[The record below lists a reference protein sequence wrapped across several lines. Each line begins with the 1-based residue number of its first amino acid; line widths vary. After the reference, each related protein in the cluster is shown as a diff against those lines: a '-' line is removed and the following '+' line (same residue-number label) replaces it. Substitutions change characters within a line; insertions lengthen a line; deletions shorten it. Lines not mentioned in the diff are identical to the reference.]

1 MPDHKLIISFAL
13 PIISLAIIVSF
24 LVFTKPAAVGF
35 TVVNANITP
44 LGQTIEADVTL
55 ITNPNELMPETVEIA
70 ITLDDRT
77 ASMTIKEFIE
87 KTGQEFSYQQG
98 KMEQLNYE
106 GYGYTGNYT
115 YKLPLSAFNLDRN
128 VKPGSH
134 VLKTQIKYNNLILF
148 ERENPVVIS

>member
-1 MPDHKLIISFAL
+1 MP
-13 PIISLAIIVSF
+13 SLAIIASF
-24 LVFTKPAAVGF
+24 LVFTKPATVGF
-35 TVVNANITP
+35 TVVDANITP
-44 LGQTIEADVTL
+44 LGQTIDADVSL

-148 ERENPVVIS
+148 ERENPVVIT

>member
-1 MPDHKLIISFAL
+1 MEK
-13 PIISLAIIVSF
+13 
-24 LVFTKPAAVGF
+24 
-35 TVVNANITP
+35 
-44 LGQTIEADVTL
+44 L

-98 KMEQLNYE
+98 KMEQLSYE

-134 VLKTQIKYNNLILF
+134 VLKTQIKYNNLVLF
-148 ERENPVVIS
+148 ERENPVIIS

>member
-13 PIISLAIIVSF
+13 PIISLAIIISF
-24 LVFTKPAAVGF
+24 LTFTKPAAVGF

-44 LGQTIEADVTL
+44 LGQTIDADVSL

-98 KMEQLNYE
+98 KMEQLSYE

-115 YKLPLSAFNLDRN
+115 YKLPLSAFELDRN

-134 VLKTQIKYNNLILF
+134 VLKTQIKYNNLVLF
-148 ERENPVVIS
+148 ERENPVVIN

>member
-98 KMEQLNYE
+98 KMEQLSYE
-106 GYGYTGNYT
+106 GYGYIGNYT
-115 YKLPLSAFNLDRN
+115 YKLPLSAFNINRET
-128 VKPGSH
+128 KPGNH
-134 VLKTQIKYNNLILF
+134 ILKVQIRYNNKILF
-148 ERENPVVIS
+148 ERENPVIIT